1 MTKKAC
7 AMHPAVFLTMPRISP
22 STICMTY
29 ANTAREALFF
39 FFCRYNFLKGRKYSK
54 FIFHNLGLGYLF
66 RDFNNSQQ
74 QQHQHICL
82 ASKIAFSLFI

>member
-39 FFCRYNFLKGRKYSK
+39 FFSVGIISSK
-54 FIFHNLGLGYLF
+54 AENIL
-66 RDFNNSQQ
+66 
-74 QQHQHICL
+74 
-82 ASKIAFSLFI
+82 SLFSII